1 MINAQLFN
9 KSLIFVCTDDIISS
23 QNKDKRKQVQGMNG
37 KKTNIKTKIL
47 IPVIILSVI
56 ACATL
61 GTVLSMR
68 MNNTLRE
75 MAAEQAVTAAKYAAN
90 SLNPD
95 LLAIIK
101 PGDEDTSNYIKRA
114 EALDEARSYMGM
126 LYAYTLTTD
135 GEKVYYGVDASQDE
149 VIGSE
154 FEETYETL
162 ASAFAGEII
171 SDTTIYNTEDGVLI
185 SCYVPI
191 FNSTGEVV
199 SVLGC
204 DYDAYEIQS
213 KMRTN
218 TILTA
223 FIAVVCVIFLSI
235 TCSASVKRV
244 LRPLESATAVA
255 DKMRECDLNEN
266 DNIILSNDE
275 LGALTRAFNEVSE
288 LTRVIIT
295 DIRYQ
300 LVEMSQG
307 NMCAETRCPE
317 SYVGAYTEILD
328 AMNGIRVELS
338 EALRAIQNMAD
349 NLDRG
354 AEEISTSAQRL
365 SQGTTEQASSITE
378 ISSILDSIAQQ
389 TADNAENAR
398 VAAKLSRASDDRV
411 HETNARMAE
420 FTGTMDEIESKSH
433 EINKIIKAIDDIAF
447 QTNILALNAAV
458 EAARAG
464 AAGKGFAVVADEVR
478 SLAQKVAEAAQT
490 TTTLIDATTEAVTRG
505 AQLAEGMAKNL
516 VEVTETTDLVNKKI
530 AEISEACS
538 SQAESTEQVNIG
550 VNEIASVI
558 QTNSELAQETAETSS
573 ELFERAVQMKELVGR
588 FKLED

>member
-1 MINAQLFN
+1 M
-9 KSLIFVCTDDIISS
+9 SG
-23 QNKDKRKQVQGMNG
+23 R
-37 KKTNIKTKIL
+37 KTNVKTKIL
-47 IPVIILSVI
+47 IPVIIISLV
-56 ACATL
+56 ACAVL
-61 GTVLSMR
+61 GGVLSYR
-68 MNNTLRE
+68 MNNNMSM

-90 SLNPD
+90 VINPEM
-95 LLAIIK
+95 LAAIS
-101 PGDEDTSNYIKRA
+101 PGDEQTGNYIATAK
-114 EALDEARSYMGM
+114 ALDTARTEMGM
-126 LYAYTLTTD
+126 IYAYTLTTD
-135 GEKVYYGVDASQDE
+135 GQGVYYGVDSMQDE

-154 FEETYETL
+154 FEESYESL
-162 ASAFAGEII
+162 ATAFAGEII
-171 SDTTIYNTEDGVLI
+171 SDSTIYHTEDGILI

-191 FNSTGEVV
+191 FNSRGEVI
-199 SVLGC
+199 SILGC
-204 DYDAYEIQS
+204 DYDAAEIQS
-213 KMRTN
+213 KMTTN
-218 TILTA
+218 KFLTGA
-223 FIAVVCVIFLSI
+223 ISIACMIFISI
-235 TCSASVKRV
+235 ACTVAISRV
-244 LRPLESATAVA
+244 MKPLESATNVA
-255 DKMRECDLNEN
+255 EKMRECDLSEN

-300 LVEMSQG
+300 LVEMSEG

-398 VAAKLSRASDDRV
+398 VAAELSRNTDERI
-411 HETNARMAE
+411 HETNTRMHD
-420 FTGTMDEIESKSH
+420 FTGTMQEIEDKSH

-490 TTTLIDATTEAVTRG
+490 TTTLIDATTEAVARG

-516 VEVTETTDLVNKKI
+516 SEVTETTDLVNKKI
-530 AEISEACS
+530 AEISDACT

-573 ELFERAVQMKELVGR
+573 ELFERAVQMKELVGH